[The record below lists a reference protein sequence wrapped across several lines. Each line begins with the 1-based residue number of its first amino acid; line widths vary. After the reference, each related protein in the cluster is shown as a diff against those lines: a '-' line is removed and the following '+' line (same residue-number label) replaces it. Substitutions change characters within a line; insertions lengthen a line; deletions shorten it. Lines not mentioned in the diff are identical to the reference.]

1 MSQDHQ
7 IEIVTKQEI
16 MGLVGIGAGLGVLGA
31 LVTLLKLV
39 PTQTGIA
46 GTVLAFVFVFLGH
59 MHWRYGPLKKAVGQ
73 ISDEDFEGALSTLDG
88 YLAKSFDR
96 KGRTQDLAKV
106 LKASCLF
113 YQEKLDEAIEMSN
126 DVLKNADC
134 AHIKFFAQNNL
145 VSCWICQHKP
155 LKANSERAKI
165 LTMSVSND
173 AKREA
178 LVNVGLCYMNMEFFR
193 EAAETWEEALKLF
206 PDNEQK
212 AYILG
217 FQAACYNRIRSYDSA
232 LERVA
237 EAKGLSPRAALTKA
251 ILMDNEAF
259 ALANKKEDLDRA
271 LQLCKDA
278 FALKVP
284 AAEPHLHMSLGE
296 VHYARGEFDLAL
308 EELNCA
314 LAKIAKRDKNSHQKA
329 YLTLGKIHQARG
341 NIEEAKEALNQAIS
355 IDPSKT
361 LAVHAQQVLRDPET
375 YNTAVSK
382 PGQVITPPKE

>member
-1 MSQDHQ
+1 MNRDHL
-7 IEIVTKQEI
+7 IEIVTKREI
-16 MGLVGIGAGLGVLGA
+16 MGLVAVGVGLGLIGAII
-31 LVTLLKLV
+31 TLLKLV

-46 GTVLAFVFVFLGH
+46 GTVLAFVVVFLGH
-59 MHWRYGPLKKAVGQ
+59 MQWRYGPLKTAVAQ
-73 ISDEDFEGALSTLDG
+73 ISDEDFDNALVTLEG
-88 YLAKSFDR
+88 YLAKGFDR
-96 KGRTQDLAKV
+96 QGRPQSLAKI

-113 YQEKLDEAIEMSN
+113 YQEKFEEAIELST
-126 DVLKNADC
+126 DVLKNTDC
-134 AHIKFFAQNNL
+134 NHIKFFAQNNL
-145 VSCWICQHKP
+145 VSCWICQKKP

-178 LVNVGLCYMNMEFFR
+178 LVNVGLCYMNNEFFR
-193 EAAETWEEALKLF
+193 EAAETWDEALKLF

-232 LERVA
+232 LEKVT
-237 EAKGLSPRAALTKA
+237 EANGLSPRAALTKA
-251 ILMDNEAF
+251 ILLDNEAF

-314 LAKIAKRDKNSHQKA
+314 LQKIAKRDKNSHQKA

-341 NIEEAKEALNQAIS
+341 NLDEAKEALNQAIS

-361 LAVHAQQVLRDPET
+361 LAVHAQQILRDPET

-382 PGQVITPPKE
+382 PGQVLKTPN